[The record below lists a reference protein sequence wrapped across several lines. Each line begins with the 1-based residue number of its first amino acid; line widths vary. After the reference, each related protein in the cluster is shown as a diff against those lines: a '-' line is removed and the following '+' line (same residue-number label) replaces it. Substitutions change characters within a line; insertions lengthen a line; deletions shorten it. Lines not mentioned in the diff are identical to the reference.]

1 MSKDE
6 TPANLEQAETLM
18 KRHEALLTTMDTNDD
33 KFNGVL
39 SIAHRILQEEH
50 FAADKSKIRWKKSQR
65 EEIRTAKRLLNSLT
79 ESKTNIFF
87 THSFKIV
94 RNFMTRFRREMFLFR
109 KILTG
114 QQEPST
120 VSGLDIKLSNLKFR
134 ATRRGWIRY
143 KSQERNYLRQSLK

>member
-39 SIAHRILQEEH
+39 SIAHSLLQEEH
-50 FAADKSKIRWKKSQR
+50 IAADKSQIRRKKSQR
-65 EEIRTAKRLLNSLT
+65 EEIRNAKRLLNSLT
-79 ESKTNIFF
+79 ESTTNIFF

-94 RNFMTRFRREMFLFR
+94 RNFMTRFRKEMFLFR

-120 VSGLDIKLSNLKFR
+120 VSGFPI
-134 ATRRGWIRY
+134 
-143 KSQERNYLRQSLK
+143 

>member
-1 MSKDE
+1 MMTKSME
-6 TPANLEQAETLM
+6 FY
-18 KRHEALLTTMDTNDD
+18 HLLTG
-33 KFNGVL
+33 FY
-39 SIAHRILQEEH
+39 R
-50 FAADKSKIRWKKSQR
+50 KSTLLLTKSQIR
-65 EEIRTAKRLLNSLT
+65 SKKYQRDEIRTAQRLLSSLT

-120 VSGLDIKLSNLKFR
+120 VSGFPI
-134 ATRRGWIRY
+134 
-143 KSQERNYLRQSLK
+143 

>member
-1 MSKDE
+1 
-6 TPANLEQAETLM
+6 
-18 KRHEALLTTMDTNDD
+18 MDTNDD

-50 FAADKSKIRWKKSQR
+50 FAADKSRIRWKKSQR

-79 ESKTNIFF
+79 ESTTNIFF

-94 RNFMTRFRREMFLFR
+94 RNFMTRLRREMFLFR

-120 VSGLDIKLSNLKFR
+120 VSGFPI
-134 ATRRGWIRY
+134 
-143 KSQERNYLRQSLK
+143 